1 MVVDGAMR
9 SCLTWDYSDDGSRL
23 RNLYEKNKSGQWNAS
38 TGIDW
43 DISVGEIRDPNLKV
57 NTALGD
63 VPFRMDGSP
72 VPEILMAR
80 FRHEYR
86 TWMISQFL
94 HGEQGALVTTARL
107 VEIVPEL
114 DAKLYAASQVG
125 DEARHVE
132 AYARYLDEKLGES
145 YPVNNGLRQLLADLL
160 SESRWDV
167 VYLGMQVVVEGL
179 ALAAFRISNDMGDPL
194 IDQITRAIARDEAR
208 HVGSGAI
215 VLHGLYDE
223 MTDREVSDR
232 EEFLME
238 SIHLMSE
245 RFLLR
250 EVWEA
255 IDVDVDAGIRYA
267 RTNETVIA
275 YRQLLFT
282 KVIQILRQVGL
293 LTPRIHNFLDTAG
306 LIRPGLLHGREG
318 LMRARGIARGS
329 EEGR

>member
-1 MVVDGAMR
+1 MAAEDGRHLVVDSSVR
-9 SCLTWDYSDDGSRL
+9 SCLTWNYADDGSRL
-23 RNLYEKNKSGQWNAS
+23 RGLYEKNKDSQWNAS
-38 TGIDW
+38 TQIDW
-43 DISVGEIRDPNLKV
+43 DLPVGEVRSPDSRINSAV
-57 NTALGD
+57 GS
-63 VPFRMDGSP
+63 VPFRMEGSP
-72 VPEILMAR
+72 VPDHMLAR

-114 DAKLYAASQVG
+114 DAKLYAASQVA

-132 AYARYLDEKLGES
+132 AYARYLDEKLGAS
-145 YPVNNGLRQLLADLL
+145 YPINHGLRQLLTELL

-208 HVGSGAI
+208 HVSSGAL
-215 VLHGLYDE
+215 VLSGLYDA
-223 MTDREVSDR
+223 MTEREIADR
-232 EEFLME
+232 EEFLIE
-238 SIHLMSE
+238 SMHLMSE

-255 IDVDVDAGIRYA
+255 MDVDVEAGIRYA
-267 RTNETVIA
+267 RTNETVVA
-275 YRQLLFT
+275 YRQLLFI

-293 LTPRIHNFLDTAG
+293 LTPRIYGYLDSAR
-306 LIRPGLLHGREG
+306 LIRPGLLRDAGGSPRV
-318 LMRARGIARGS
+318 RG
-329 EEGR
+329 